1 MKILLDHV
9 HAFGPDIRTAPGG
22 SLNEI
27 QVTRSIANSVCLAL
41 RQTALDTSLLVPE
54 DRCVSL
60 NSKITRLLRYARRY
74 GESNILLT
82 VIATGA
88 PVPSRTAAATAGWS
102 VVRCSSSPQSR
113 RLADSLTRTALE
125 ELGPDA
131 LAAVPSHPD
140 YHLLSTLPLI
150 TAVPCPAVITSNLSL
165 STQQDI
171 KKLSTPKGR
180 QPIVNL
186 HVNGILDYLAVT

>member
-1 MKILLDHV
+1 MKILIDHV
-9 HAFGPDIRTAPGG
+9 HAFGPDIRTAPAD

-27 QVTRSIANSVCLAL
+27 QVTRRIANSVVHDL
-41 RQTALDTSLLVPE
+41 RRAALDTSLLVPE

-60 NSKITRLLRYARRY
+60 NSRITRLLRYARRY
-74 GESNILLT
+74 GESDILLA
-82 VIATGA
+82 VIATG
-88 PVPSRTAAATAGWS
+88 SRPIPGIRSHTSGWS
-102 VVRCSSSPQSR
+102 VLYSHDSPESR

-125 ELGPDA
+125 ELGPQTVSPTP
-131 LAAVPSHPD
+131 AAMD
-140 YHLLSTLPLI
+140 LHLLGTLPLL

-165 STQQDI
+165 STSQDI

-186 HVNGILDYLAVT
+186 HVNGILDYLSVT